1 METFDVVIVG
11 AGAAGLF
18 CAGRA
23 GPLGQ
28 RVLLLDPS
36 PKVAEKIRISG
47 GGRANFTNRDVTPA
61 NFLSDN
67 PRFCRS
73 ALARFTPG
81 DFIEL
86 VQRHGIAFHEKH
98 GANSPINII
107 PDELA
112 FRLYPFLKNAYV
124 KTADLESTARSYTGD
139 VSGATLPKSNGLGG
153 LDDIS
158 TVVLDVNGKLV
169 KIRRKDR
176 APCEHGLMLKKV
188 QAVSLSL
195 WALRDICHEAF
206 LS

>member
-1 METFDVVIVG
+1 MSLDKRYMDTMVG
-11 AGAAGLF
+11 
-18 CAGRA
+18 
-23 GPLGQ
+23 
-28 RVLLLDPS
+28 V
-36 PKVAEKIRISG
+36 EK
-47 GGRANFTNRDVTPA
+47 T
-61 NFLSDN
+61 
-67 PRFCRS
+67 
-73 ALARFTPG
+73 ALAEMTRAAFA
-81 DFIEL
+81 
-86 VQRHGIAFHEKH
+86 VSAYNNAAVIAFNEKH
-98 GANSPINII
+98 GANPPINII
-107 PDELA
+107 HDELA